1 MYVPDP
7 IASGMDTFTYAA
19 NDCPTSPQSWSL
31 TGTVS
36 VNIVPLQTL
45 SPINV
50 TRYNDN
56 FIDFSKWS
64 VNSVDSTIPLNF
76 TITSLPSIGKLSYYK
91 KTDSHFL
98 SDIQTIIC
106 MKIEM

>member
-50 TRYNDN
+50 TRYNEN

-91 KTDSHFL
+91 KTDSSFL
-98 SDIQTIIC
+98 S
-106 MKIEM
+106 ES